1 MEDKII
7 AAFSWKKYRPE
18 NCWATSFLEKG
29 FRKQNSHLSIA
40 FLKIPPAPPLPFH
53 ALVSILPLTLTPR
66 TRITAL
72 PRTGIPPPARATPVL
87 TLGRRS
93 MFF

>member
-29 FRKQNSHLSIA
+29 FRKQNSHLQIA
-40 FLKIPPAPPLPFH
+40 FPIKIFSPLKAK
-53 ALVSILPLTLTPR
+53 
-66 TRITAL
+66 
-72 PRTGIPPPARATPVL
+72 
-87 TLGRRS
+87 
-93 MFF
+93 